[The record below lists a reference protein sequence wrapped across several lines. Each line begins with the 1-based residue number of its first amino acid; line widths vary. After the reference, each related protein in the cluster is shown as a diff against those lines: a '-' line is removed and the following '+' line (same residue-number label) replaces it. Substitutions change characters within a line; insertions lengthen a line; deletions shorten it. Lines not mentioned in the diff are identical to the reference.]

1 MVDTYYSVWLLISI
15 IYKYL
20 SFQFLLRT
28 ISLIKKD
35 EVRAMKI
42 RVTNNNLTIDYELNA
57 SSAAKDL
64 FSQLPITTE
73 IKNYSDDEKIFYPK
87 ELDTSS
93 TPSANAKTGDLGY
106 FAPWG
111 DVVLYYKDFGS
122 YPGFYVLGKVI
133 DGKSSIEKLSGQVTI
148 TRLD

>member
-1 MVDTYYSVWLLISI
+1 
-15 IYKYL
+15 
-20 SFQFLLRT
+20 
-28 ISLIKKD
+28 
-35 EVRAMKI
+35 MKI
-42 RVTNNNLTIDYELNA
+42 RVTNNELTINYELND
-57 SSAAKDL
+57 SSAAHDL
-64 FSQLPITTE
+64 AKQLPITTR

-93 TPSANAKTGDLGY
+93 TPSANAKAGNLGY

-122 YPGFYVLGKVI
+122 YPGLYVLGKAI
-133 DGKSSIEKLSGQVTI
+133 NGKDNIEKLRGQVTI